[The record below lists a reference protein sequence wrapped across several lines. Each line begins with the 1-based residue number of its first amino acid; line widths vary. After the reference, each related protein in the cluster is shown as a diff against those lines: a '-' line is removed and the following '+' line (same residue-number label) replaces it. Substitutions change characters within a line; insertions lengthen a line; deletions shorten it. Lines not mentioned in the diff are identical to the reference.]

1 MIITYLGEWSTMIIL
16 VKSSVRGR
24 FYSTMSYNG
33 NMKAQLKRQLKEDPA
48 LLKEEIAVL
57 TRDLRH
63 YQSRLRSLQQQLHT
77 EDAAEREMR
86 AQCLQLMRVRRRLRS
101 LL

>member
-1 MIITYLGEWSTMIIL
+1 
-16 VKSSVRGR
+16 
-24 FYSTMSYNG
+24 
-33 NMKAQLKRQLKEDPA
+33 MKAQLKRQLKEDPA
-48 LLKEEIAVL
+48 LLREEIAVV

-63 YQSRLRSLQQQLHT
+63 YQSRLRSLNQSALRAGESEEARINRARALQ
-77 EDAAEREMR
+77 

>member
-1 MIITYLGEWSTMIIL
+1 MLL
-16 VKSSVRGR
+16 HL
-24 FYSTMSYNG
+24 SYNG
-33 NMKAQLKRQLKEDPA
+33 IMKAQLKRQLKEDPA

-63 YQSRLRSLQQQLHT
+63 YQHRLRQLQQNPHT
-77 EDAAEREMR
+77 PDSDTQEMR
-86 AQCLQLMRVRRRLRS
+86 AQCLQLMRVRRNLRS

>member
-1 MIITYLGEWSTMIIL
+1 
-16 VKSSVRGR
+16 
-24 FYSTMSYNG
+24 
-33 NMKAQLKRQLKEDPA
+33 MKAQLKRLLKEDPA
-48 LLKEEIAVL
+48 LLREEIAVI

-63 YQSRLRSLQQQLHT
+63 YQSRLRALNHTALEQGESEEARIDRERALQ
-77 EDAAEREMR
+77 